1 MPFLWKGEK
10 GTIFGENKK
19 KRLLGTESVLLL
31 FGLGNISSGL
41 QQE

>member
-19 KRLLGTESVLLL
+19 KRLLLTESVSLL

>member
-1 MPFLWKGEK
+1 MPTIWKGEK